1 MKKDLTRL
9 LTLTFLGG
17 IAYMLYIVLADM
29 QYLTKLVHAYI
40 TMAMEYLE
48 KRMLMHGWL
57 RIMSRVFES
66 G

>member
-9 LTLTFLGG
+9 LTLILLGG

-40 TMAMEYLE
+40 SMAIEYSN
-48 KRMLMHGWL
+48 H
-57 RIMSRVFES
+57 
-66 G
+66 

>member
-9 LTLTFLGG
+9 LTLIFLGG

-40 TMAMEYLE
+40 SMAMEYSN
-48 KRMLMHGWL
+48 H
-57 RIMSRVFES
+57 
-66 G
+66 